1 MSNNWFTIFG
11 PKDWPGVKINTGNKK
26 IDGQYFNVLGDKNVQ
41 LSASGNMWLVGGSGI
56 QLISQGFVDA
66 SGIRC
71 KNLLYQDLKKI
82 DSSGSIIPT
91 HIGTTGSLMFKLD
104 DNNISTI
111 PNDKLVYNTGIGE
124 ITMPSYSYGP
134 LFVSSGNIDNPE
146 SHQIE
151 SFTNI
156 QYEKAVVDTQ
166 GTELSPPTVFIDGL
180 TKITRGIQIYPNFE
194 GYKGN
199 ILTHMGK
206 DVPAEWAPAEY
217 LKAEG
222 VSWNKFVKRPIKIED
237 GKIIFYKDAPT
248 WAQGQNLTTLDLDTL
263 KKEFGTGFD
272 TIEVLRNDTRETVYV
287 KFAAQVRYGADQD
300 IIDLE
305 TPLENLFEDITFID
319 PDGDP
324 KVPVQGFSVKI
335 CSPIPWADKQAAI
348 VNGFCFSVTKGAFLD
363 MQLGRTAKEIY
374 SCETDAALAATSLL
388 KFKPSSMN
396 SISIRP
402 NTHTAFNMLG
412 ENIDFIVYG
421 EKKTKYGNYEP
432 SIFGLNENNIPSGL
446 MPAFKIDANAPNAAS
461 GHPASGIYFVKH
473 LDRAKTIPSGWNYDT
488 KPKIMINTS
497 GSYVVSSLVSG
508 ITTVDNISTTGYL
521 YDYADLTVNST
532 IYSPNII
539 AQDIFLKPVPLKDN
553 SGKYIT
559 NALLTLDSSGKI
571 ISRIPKQNPTAPGAP
586 SGVRLDVDAA
596 TLGNGE
602 LSIMWDKPVNDGNSD
617 IINYKVQFSN
627 NDGANWS
634 DIIIP
639 YSIDRPTPISTKV
652 TIKGLVS
659 QDYQFRVAA
668 QNSINFS
675 NYSLPSEKIRPGTA
689 VPKSPLNIIYTREFD
704 DTIYSTV
711 SLSWQAGQ
719 QGNSSI
725 LGYKIEESNDGIG
738 WMNYNEELIPDL
750 STTIDGTESRLDY
763 YYRISA
769 YNSFG
774 FSSYSYV
781 YVSGNLIREEDPE
794 VTEEKKNEALS
805 NWDFGSILFTGVCS
819 I

>member
-56 QLISQGFVDA
+56 QLVSQGFVDA
-66 SGIRC
+66 SGLRC

-91 HIGTTGSLMFKLD
+91 HVGTTGSLMFKLD
-104 DNNISTI
+104 DNSISTI

-151 SFTNI
+151 SFNNI
-156 QYEKAVVDTQ
+156 QYEKAVIDTQ
-166 GTELSPPTVFIDGL
+166 GTEISPPTVFIDGL

-237 GKIIFYKDAPT
+237 GKIIFYKDPPT
-248 WAQGQNLTTLDLDTL
+248 WAQGQNLTSVDLDTV
-263 KKEFGTGFD
+263 KREFGTGFD
-272 TIEVLRNDTRETVYV
+272 TIEVIRNDTREIVYV

-300 IIDLE
+300 VIDLE

-319 PDGDP
+319 PDGNP
-324 KVPVQGFSVKI
+324 TVPVQGFAVKI
-335 CSPIPWADKQAAI
+335 CSPIPWADKKATI

-374 SCETDAALAATSLL
+374 SCEIDPALAATSLL

-421 EKKTKYGNYEP
+421 EKKTRYGNYEP

-461 GHPASGIYFVKH
+461 GHPASGIFFVKY
-473 LDRAKTIPSGWNYDT
+473 LDRAKTIPSGWNYDI

-497 GSYVVSSLVSG
+497 GSYIVSSLVSG
-508 ITTVDNISTTGYL
+508 VTTADTIPTTGYL

-532 IYSPNII
+532 TYSPNII

-627 NDGANWS
+627 NDGSNWS

-639 YSIDRPTPISTKV
+639 YSIDRPTAISAKV

-675 NYSLPSEKIRPGTA
+675 DYSLPSEKIRPGTA
-689 VPKSPLNIIYTREFD
+689 VPKGPLNIIYTREFD

-725 LGYKIEESNDGIG
+725 LGYKIEESNDGID
-738 WMNYNEELIPDL
+738 WMNYNEALIPDL

-769 YNSFG
+769 YNNFG

-794 VTEEKKNEALS
+794 VTEAKKNETLS
-805 NWDFGSILFTGVCS
+805 NFDFGSILFTGVCS